1 MIWVEPLV
9 GFVDG
14 YGSSFEVEVSGRQR
28 QQLALADSAPVE
40 HLKSVVRHRFIHDG
54 LREPLVFLLR
64 PELHFLRFLAPD
76 VPHLG
81 CRIAL
86 QPVVP
91 DCVVQDRH
99 QLVMDTLEIG
109 RRVGLL
115 LFIPVGQQLI
125 LPGDDVPGFDFAEHL
140 LAKGGEELRPD
151 HVFLAQLGVFL
162 QTGPHVILIQLH
174 EGFKGH
180 VRISI
185 GLQLKVALP
194 LLLFPPGGKTPFAFL
209 PLHTLPVVIPN
220 HHIPGT
226 VFLILMC

>member
-151 HVFLAQLGVFL
+151 HVLLAQPCIFL

-180 VRISI
+180 VWISL
-185 GLQLKVALP
+185 GLQPKVTLP
-194 LLLFPPGGKTPFAFL
+194 LLCFSPGGKAALAFL
-209 PLHTLPVVIPN
+209 PLRALPVVIPN
-220 HHIPGT
+220 RHIPCT
-226 VFLILMC
+226 VFLILVC